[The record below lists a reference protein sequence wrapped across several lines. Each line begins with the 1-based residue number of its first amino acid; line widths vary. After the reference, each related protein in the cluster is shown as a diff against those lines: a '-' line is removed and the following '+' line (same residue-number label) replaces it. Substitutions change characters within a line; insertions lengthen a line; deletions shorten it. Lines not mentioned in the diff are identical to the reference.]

1 MYMPPF
7 ERLQNASKEDL
18 LKIIHSTKIKMGRL
32 RKKMEPPDY
41 RYKTE
46 IVSPSDD
53 VIYKCDRDFLNRAII
68 KYISLGGDYKWS
80 ITEKKDTEFNDRLDV
95 ISKIVF
101 YNGGFFS
108 TNLKTVIDLSGD
120 KPKLFA
126 GSFSQVYEQDIEI
139 DKEEFLYQLGEL
151 HIGEWRC
158 SYSPKRFGI
167 EVLDGEQ
174 WVLKFEYKDGKKKTF
189 NGNNAY
195 PYNFDELLDV
205 LMLNENQLSVE

>member
-1 MYMPPF
+1 MPPF

-32 RKKMEPPDY
+32 RKKMEHPDY
-41 RYKTE
+41 RNKTE
-46 IVSPSDD
+46 IVSPSDE

-108 TNLKTVIDLSGD
+108 SNFKTVIDLSED

-126 GSFSQVYEQDIEI
+126 GSFSEVYEQDIEI

-158 SYSPKRFGI
+158 SYSPNRFGM